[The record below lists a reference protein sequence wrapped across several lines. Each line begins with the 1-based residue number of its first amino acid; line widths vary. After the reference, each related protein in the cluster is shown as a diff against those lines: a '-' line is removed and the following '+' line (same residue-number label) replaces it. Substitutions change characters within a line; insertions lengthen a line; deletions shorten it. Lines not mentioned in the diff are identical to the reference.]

1 MILPIKQ
8 NCNHLAIVG
17 DGHEYYAR
25 GRDNLR
31 MPTHRLTFFFLNK
44 PTITGIK
51 LYNNQPQEIKNKGR
65 AYHNFRLDYL
75 KQYILYRQI
84 F

>member
-8 NCNHLAIVG
+8 NCNHLATVG

-25 GRDNLR
+25 GRDNLQNNAN
-31 MPTHRLTFFFLNK
+31 TQTKVFLKNK

-65 AYHNFRLDYL
+65 AYHNFRLL
-75 KQYILYRQI
+75 KTVYTL
-84 F
+84 